1 MHVTRCRLSEAAKSA
16 SSATITATVGQENLL
31 LQTYAISVP
40 PPHNRTPD
48 LVPGTRDVTA
58 TNIIRQLHPSLL
70 KDHLP
75 LSVTGDGNCF
85 YRALSRGLYGH
96 ERYHALLRLLT
107 ALEIACFPCYYDTT
121 RPDYLDIVMDKRI
134 SVPPYQDTLTSACT
148 LGKET
153 ELVHMY
159 AASAVIRMPI
169 KSVHLVNNEHV
180 QAWNR
185 TVRGHDVS
193 EDTHCKIQVLWSA
206 RAMPSDVTSFNP
218 THFVLLHRTAAPDQ
232 TTEVSDCDASG
243 VEDMDAASRTDNTAT
258 AVAEDSFAAREDS
271 FDASVHSVDLTSAG
285 VEDMD
290 VAAGK

>member
-1 MHVTRCRLSEAAKSA
+1 MVIQNISA
-16 SSATITATVGQENLL
+16 SFSELFPN
-31 LQTYAISVP
+31 YVP
-40 PPHNRTPD
+40 PSPFASKSGGGGHDP
-48 LVPGTRDVTA
+48 
-58 TNIIRQLHPSLL
+58 PS
-70 KDHLP
+70 
-75 LSVTGDGNCF
+75 S
-85 YRALSRGLYGH
+85 YGS
-96 ERYHALLRLLT
+96 AAPA
-107 ALEIACFPCYYDTT
+107 ALEIACFPCYYDPT
-121 RPDYLDIVMDKRI
+121 RPDYLDIVKDKRI
-134 SVPPYQDTLTSACT
+134 SIPPYHDTLTSACT

-243 VEDMDAASRTDNTAT
+243 VEDMD
-258 AVAEDSFAAREDS
+258 
-271 FDASVHSVDLTSAG
+271 
-285 VEDMD
+285 